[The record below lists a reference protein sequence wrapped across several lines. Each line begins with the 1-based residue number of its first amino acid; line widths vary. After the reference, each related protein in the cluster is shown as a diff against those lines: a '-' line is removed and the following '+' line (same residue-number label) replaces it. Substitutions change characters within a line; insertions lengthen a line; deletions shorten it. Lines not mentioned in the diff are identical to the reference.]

1 MNNIAL
7 IVYGRFPTE
16 KAYGSHVI
24 DIANGF
30 LKNGLIVDVIY
41 SKTYNSKT
49 IYQEPGSYYKNNELK
64 FYEIDN
70 FDFTSLKYYKILPNI
85 LQKFIWNLG
94 AIYWGK
100 KLKKIVN
107 EYDAVWSTN
116 PNVLYGLRSCNCLK
130 IYEKHGAARY
140 FQKIIIKKISKI
152 KKYVLVGTTKTSF
165 NELIKLNENNTIYLT
180 NGVDINTYS
189 NKTRSGYLNIGY
201 IGMLETYGKDK
212 GVRRAFKI
220 LKELYQ
226 EYDFEIT
233 LIGGP
238 NKKID
243 EIKGD
248 FKDYTGE
255 INFKYQIPK
264 EEVPYQMSKLDIGLV
279 PYPNDF
285 HMSYYASPMKIFEYA
300 SANAIVLASDI
311 ESHLELDNLQLG
323 IHFFEESNDKSF
335 KNELIK
341 LITDKNLR
349 EELLS
354 KSHQNIKN
362 FTWETRNKTLIDF
375 CVRSSIG

>member
-16 KAYGSHVI
+16 KAYGSHII
-24 DIANGF
+24 DVANGF

-49 IYQEPGSYYKNNELK
+49 IYQEPVEYYKNNDIN
-64 FYEIDN
+64 FHEIDN

-85 LQKFIWNLG
+85 LQKLIWNLG

-100 KLKKIVN
+100 KLNKFISK
-107 EYDAVWSTN
+107 YDAVWSTN
-116 PNVLYGLRSCNCLK
+116 PSVLYGLKSSNCYK
-130 IYEKHGAARY
+130 IYEKHGAGRY
-140 FQKIIIKKISKI
+140 FQKFVIKKISKNENYI
-152 KKYVLVGTTKTSF
+152 LVGTTKTSF
-165 NELIKLNENNTIYLT
+165 NELKKLNEDKAIYLT
-180 NGVDINTYS
+180 NGVDINTHIGRTKEG
-189 NKTRSGYLNIGY
+189 NLNIGY

-220 LKELYQ
+220 LKELG
-226 EYDFEIT
+226 EDYDFEIT

-238 NKKID
+238 NEKID
-243 EIKGD
+243 EIKND
-248 FKDYTGE
+248 FKNYKGE
-255 INFKYQIPK
+255 INFQYKIPK
-264 EEVPYQMSKLDIGLV
+264 DEVPYQMSKLDIGLV

-300 SANAIVLASDI
+300 SAHVVVLASDI
-311 ESHLELDNLQLG
+311 KSHVELDDLQLG
-323 IHFFEESNDKSF
+323 IHFFEESDDKSL
-335 KNELIK
+335 KNELIR

-349 EELLS
+349 ENLIS
-354 KSHQNIKN
+354 KSDKNIKN
-362 FTWETRNKTLIDF
+362 FTWEIRNKTLINF

>member
-24 DIANGF
+24 DVANGF
-30 LKNGLIVDVIY
+30 LRNGLTVDVIY

-49 IYQEPGSYYKNNELK
+49 IYQDPGNYYKNNDIN
-64 FYEIDN
+64 FREIDN
-70 FDFTSLKYYKILPNI
+70 FDYTSLKYYEILPRI
-85 LQKFIWNLG
+85 LQKLIWNLG
-94 AIYWGK
+94 AIYWSR
-100 KLKKIVN
+100 KLKKFIS

-116 PNVLYGLRSCNCLK
+116 PNVLYGLRSCSCHK

-140 FQKIIIKKISKI
+140 FQRIIIRKISKI
-152 KKYVLVGTTKTSF
+152 NSYVLVGTTKTSF

-180 NGVDINTYS
+180 NGVDVNTHT
-189 NKTRSGYLNIGY
+189 NKTKGGQLNIGY

-212 GVRRAFKI
+212 GVRRAFKT
-220 LKELYQ
+220 LKELHQ

-238 NKKID
+238 NEKID
-243 EIKGD
+243 EIKND
-248 FKDYTGE
+248 FKNYRGE

-264 EEVPYQMSKLDIGLV
+264 NEVPYQMSKLDIGLV

-300 SANAIVLASDI
+300 SANVIVLASDI
-311 ESHLELDNLQLG
+311 ESHRELDDLQLG
-323 IHFFEESNDKSF
+323 IHFFEVANDKSF
-335 KNELIK
+335 KNEVTR
-341 LITDKNLR
+341 LITDENLR
-349 EELLS
+349 EKLLS
-354 KSHQNIKN
+354 KSNQNIKK
-362 FTWETRNKTLIDF
+362 FTWEIRNKTLIDF